1 MMHIDFPFRFDAR
14 GRTAAVDDATY
25 VRELVEL
32 LLFTDPGERVNRPD
46 FGGGVRPLVF
56 APNSPELRATLNMTI
71 LANLQNWLALLID
84 VRALDVSGEDSTLT
98 IALSYVLR
106 RTGESRT
113 ETLTRSV

>member
-1 MMHIDFPFRFDAR
+1 MMHIDFPLRFDAR
-14 GRTAAVDDATY
+14 GRTAATDDANY

-56 APNSPELRATLNMTI
+56 APNSPDLRATLNLTI
-71 LANLQNWLALLID
+71 LANLQNWLGQLIE
-84 VRALDVSGEDSTLT
+84 VRAVDVSGEESTLT
-98 IALSYVLR
+98 IALSYVLL

-113 ETLTRSV
+113 ESLTRSV